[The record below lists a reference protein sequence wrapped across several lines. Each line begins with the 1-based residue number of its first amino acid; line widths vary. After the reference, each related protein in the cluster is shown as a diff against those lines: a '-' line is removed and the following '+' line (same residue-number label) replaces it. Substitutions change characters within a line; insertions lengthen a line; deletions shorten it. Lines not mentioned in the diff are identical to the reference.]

1 MENLTLEEINQ
12 LILEAGAEV
21 VAKTSEFRQ
30 INASNEGQYRIT
42 YDVDGEEVT
51 NTIFILQNEDGSFRA
66 SVNTLL
72 QKFRGVAQ
80 SGSALGL
87 GPRGRGFESFY
98 PDQ

>member
-1 MENLTLEEINQ
+1 MENLTLEQINQ

-42 YDVDGEEVT
+42 YDVDSEEVT
-51 NTIFILQNEDGSFRA
+51 NTIFILQNEDDSFRA

-72 QKFRGVAQ
+72 
-80 SGSALGL
+80 
-87 GPRGRGFESFY
+87 
-98 PDQ
+98 

>member
-72 QKFRGVAQ
+72 
-80 SGSALGL
+80 
-87 GPRGRGFESFY
+87 
-98 PDQ
+98 